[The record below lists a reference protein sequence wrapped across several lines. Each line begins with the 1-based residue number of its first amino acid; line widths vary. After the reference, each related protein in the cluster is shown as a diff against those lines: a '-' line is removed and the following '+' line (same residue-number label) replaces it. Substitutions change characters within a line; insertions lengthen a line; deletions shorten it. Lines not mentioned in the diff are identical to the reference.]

1 MKDLTILHLNKKILD
16 PKDEIDQNT
25 WLEFVSITQDFFQKA
40 TLELGMGLL
49 SEFLDHKKNYFPEI
63 NDYVQISGKD
73 LFGIYCGAYKGK
85 ARIFLDEPI
94 IKKGRSKYI
103 YLTNYKNIRS
113 ANKYEN

>member
-1 MKDLTILHLNKKILD
+1 MKDHEILHLNKRIIDPFNKID
-16 PKDEIDQNT
+16 DDT
-25 WLEFVSITQDFFQKA
+25 WEEFVSITQDFFQKA
-40 TLELGMGLL
+40 TLELGKGLL
-49 SEFLDHKKNYFPEI
+49 SEFLDHKKNYLPEI

-73 LFGIYCGAYKGK
+73 LFGIYCGSFKGK

-94 IKKGRSKYI
+94 IKKGRAKYI

>member
-1 MKDLTILHLNKKILD
+1 MKDLKILQLDKRILD
-16 PKDEIDQNT
+16 PFNQIDDNT
-25 WLEFVSITQDFFQKA
+25 WLEFISITQDFFQEA
-40 TLELGMGLL
+40 TLELGKGLL
-49 SEFLDHKKNYFPEI
+49 SEFLDHKKNYLPEI

-73 LFGIYCGAYKGK
+73 LFGIYCGSFKGK

-94 IKKGRSKYI
+94 IKKGQAKYI